1 MVHNSKLA
9 VANFFISSYNFIR
22 LSNYHAD
29 INIVFLDISF
39 MVIKQILEK
48 RGYEMPVFDFNQEKK
63 DAVKA
68 EKTYELVYSSERVPG
83 CFPSDY
89 AFGQWRGEALTSCFR
104 YVYRSHQGN
113 RICL

>member
-29 INIVFLDISF
+29 INIVFLDFSF

-48 RGYEMPVFDFNQEKK
+48 RGYEMPVF
-63 DAVKA
+63 V
-68 EKTYELVYSSERVPG
+68 
-83 CFPSDY
+83 
-89 AFGQWRGEALTSCFR
+89 LTR
-104 YVYRSHQGN
+104 KRKMP
-113 RICL
+113 